1 MPIVSA
7 KDLLATGA
15 HFGHRTSR
23 WNPRMEPY
31 ILGKRN
37 KIHIINLKETVKGI
51 VAAYYFCRKTVAE
64 GKQVLFIGT
73 KRQAREI
80 ITTHA
85 LRCGMPYVAERWL
98 GGTMTNLATIRLR
111 VQRLLELENLEAT
124 GEINTYSKKM
134 QSSINREKRKIKRN
148 LDGIRNMNGLPGAL
162 FIIDPNVEHNAV
174 LEARRLSIPV
184 IAMLDT
190 DSDPTE
196 IDLPIP
202 ANDDAIRSIDLVVAK
217 VADGC
222 LEGANLRKT
231 NPEMARK
238 SEQERYAQQVQ
249 TNTAAAASA
258 GGRRGE

>member
-1 MPIVSA
+1 MPIISA

-23 WNPRMEPY
+23 WNPKMEPY

-51 VAAYYFCRKTVAE
+51 VAAYYFARKVVAE
-64 GKQVLFIGT
+64 GKQVLFVGT

-80 ITTHA
+80 IVGHA
-85 LRCGMPYVAERWL
+85 IRAGMPFVTERWL
-98 GGTMTNLATIRLR
+98 GGTMTNLSTIRLR

-124 GEINTYSKKM
+124 GELNTYSKKM

-148 LDGIRNMNGLPGAL
+148 LDGIRAMHGLPGAL
-162 FIIDPNVEHNAV
+162 FIVDPNVEHNAV
-174 LEARRLSIPV
+174 MEARRLSIPV

-190 DSDPTE
+190 DSDPSK

-202 ANDDAIRSIDLVVAK
+202 ANDDAIRSIDMVVAK

-222 LEGANLRKT
+222 LEGVNLRKS
-231 NPEMARK
+231 NPELARK
-238 SEQERYAQQVQ
+238 SEQNRYAQQAQ
-249 TNTAAAASA
+249 NQGPRAAKA
-258 GGRRGE
+258 E